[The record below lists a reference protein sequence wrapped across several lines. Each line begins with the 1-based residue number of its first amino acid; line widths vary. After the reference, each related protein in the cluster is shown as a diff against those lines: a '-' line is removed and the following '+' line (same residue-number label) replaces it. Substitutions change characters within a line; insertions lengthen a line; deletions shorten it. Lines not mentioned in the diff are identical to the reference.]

1 MPANPPT
8 RGELGPNIVHSA
20 NGFLESL
27 VPNPRT
33 TTQIRAWSVDT
44 EWYYAHCNLR
54 CQKNK
59 NPKSQD

>member
-8 RGELGPNIVHSA
+8 RGELGPDIVHSA

-33 TTQIRAWSVDT
+33 TTQIRAWSVG
-44 EWYYAHCNLR
+44 YRVVLR
-54 CQKNK
+54 PLQPALPGK
-59 NPKSQD
+59 